1 MNSITTKAMAKV
13 AAVAAGLAM
22 ATSMLSLA
30 PIAHAACSVGTVDLT
45 VGSTGSAVTCLQQN
59 LIAAGYSI
67 PAGATGYFG
76 AQTKAAVSSWQ
87 AAAGVSPAAGYFG
100 PISRAAWSN
109 STSMGGGTSTVAGC
123 AAGAMFSST
132 TGASCTSTS
141 TVAGCAPGAM
151 FSSTT
156 GQSCGTSTTTTL
168 PAGCTS
174 TAGFSPTTGVS
185 CSTGVT
191 TTTGGTGVGYLT
203 QVTSL
208 GDITSSLN
216 AGNPAVNVV
225 GFSAHATNGNV
236 TVQRVQALFTIC
248 GGTVLTTYPS
258 GASGTAS
265 FCSNGVDNQSVNLNR
280 YVSDISLWDG
290 STEIADVNPSTAGSF
305 TGRTWTILFPG
316 LSAVIPANT
325 TANFH
330 IQVTPLA
337 SVGTTETG
345 QPIVVSIPLNGINAV
360 GSDGIQGTYGPGI
373 DQQFTVSTANVG
385 TLTVSTASDNPNASL
400 VAVGSSTTTGVKL
413 LAFNLQAKNQPLT
426 VTQLNASV
434 GVNAGS
440 VNVNNVLNT
449 LYLED
454 SSGNVIASK
463 TGSSG
468 TYNAINFQ
476 NLNVTIPEGTTAEY
490 WLVADIKGDQSYSD
504 GATIVAS
511 TSASG
516 WTVTDANGATVN
528 PSSAALGNTQ
538 TLSAAGISVALGTPT
553 ATDVSTTISGQGDTG
568 NYSIPFTVTAG
579 SSDIWVS
586 GVVGASG
593 VATAGDINFATTSTS
608 NIAVTNQGVANL
620 SVQPQVGGSTSGDV
634 TSPASSIAY
643 KVPANTARTFT
654 LNVTYT
660 ATATGYTGLQ
670 LVSIYYGTSAAQAV
684 STGASLYNSNIT
696 TFQTNNINLVKH

>member
-1 MNSITTKAMAKV
+1 MAKV

-30 PIAHAACSVGTVDLT
+30 PIAHAACDVGTVDLT
-45 VGSTGSAVTCLQQN
+45 VGSTGSAVTCLQQD

-109 STSMGGGTSTVAGC
+109 SMSMGGGTSTVAGC

-174 TAGFSPTTGVS
+174 TAGFSSTTGVS

-208 GDITSSLN
+208 GDISSSLN
-216 AGNPAVNVV
+216 AGNPSVAVA

-236 TVQRVQALFTIC
+236 TLQRVQATFTVC
-248 GGTVLTTYPS
+248 GSGTVTLDNQ
-258 GASGTAS
+258 S
-265 FCSNGVDNQSVNLNR
+265 FCTNGNTSQSVNLNR

-290 STEIADVNPSTAGSF
+290 TTEIADVNPSTAGSL

-330 IQVTPLA
+330 IQVTPLTA
-337 SVGTTETG
+337 VGTTETG
-345 QPIVVSIPLNGINAV
+345 QPIVVSIPVNGINAV

-373 DQQFTVSTANVG
+373 DQSFTVSTANVG

-400 VAVGSSTTTGVKL
+400 VAVSSSTTTGVKL
-413 LAFNLQAKNQPLT
+413 LAFNMQAKNQPLT
-426 VTQLNASV
+426 ITQLNASV
-434 GVNAGS
+434 GVNSGS

-468 TYNAINFQ
+468 TYNTVSFQ
-476 NLNVTIPEGTTAEY
+476 NLNLSIPQGTTAEY

-516 WTVTDANGATVN
+516 WTVTDVNGATVN
-528 PSSAALGNTQ
+528 PSSAAVGNTQ

-553 ATDVSTTISGQGDTG
+553 ANDVSTTISGQGDTG
-568 NYSIPFTVTAG
+568 NFSIPFTVTAG
-579 SSDIWVS
+579 SSDIWIS

-593 VATAGDINFATTSTS
+593 INTVGDINFATTSTS
-608 NIAVTNQGVANL
+608 NSSTTNQGVANL
-620 SVQPQVGGSTSGDV
+620 SVAPQVGGSTSGDV
-634 TSPASSIAY
+634 TSPANSIAY

-670 LVSIYYGTSAAQAV
+670 LVSIYYGTSASQAV
-684 STGASLYNSNIT
+684 GAGASVYTSNIT